1 MNSTASGARPQAKR
15 MAAMCACHVA
25 CKEGISVWESNLAM
39 DVMETEGTEEGAGRG
54 GDIIRKMAF
63 VNISVDCNNLTLF
76 AAKWFLHIKA
86 PLLS

>member
-25 CKEGISVWESNLAM
+25 CEEGISVWESNLTM
-39 DVMETEGTEEGAGRG
+39 DVMETEGTDGAEGRG
-54 GDIIRKMAF
+54 GDLIRKMVF
-63 VNISVDCNNLTLF
+63 VNISVHCNNLTLF
-76 AAKWFLHIKA
+76 AAKWYLHIKA